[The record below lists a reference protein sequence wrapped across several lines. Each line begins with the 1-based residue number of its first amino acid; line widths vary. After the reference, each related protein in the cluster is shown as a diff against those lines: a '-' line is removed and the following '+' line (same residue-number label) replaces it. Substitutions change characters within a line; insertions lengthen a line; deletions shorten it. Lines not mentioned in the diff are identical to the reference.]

1 MQARLCVLPI
11 LTLEENAMSIAAAR
25 NLALVVLGFALPS
38 IAFAD
43 ARQELISA
51 FGKAFDRDTYRI
63 EVDSPGQRGGQAQID
78 VQMPDRF
85 HMRSE
90 EGEFIIHPQGTWANH
105 GGQWMRMPMDMSAM
119 VSSYAQPSRAEAE
132 AKVTEVERIGEEE
145 VRGCTST
152 LYRYRNEE
160 GVAVAAVCR
169 DTGYPVRIQ
178 TEGRDAVTL
187 YYVFDAAIDIQ
198 PPN

>member
-1 MQARLCVLPI
+1 MTLAR
-11 LTLEENAMSIAAAR
+11 T
-25 NLALVVLGFALPS
+25 LALAVLGFALPS
-38 IAFAD
+38 IALAD

-51 FGKAFDRDTYRI
+51 FGKAFDREAYRI
-63 EVDSPGQRGGQAQID
+63 ELESADLRGGQAQID

-85 HMRSE
+85 HMRSQ

-105 GGQWMRMPMDMSAM
+105 GGQWMKMPMDMSAM
-119 VSSYAQPSRAEAE
+119 VASYAQPSREEAEAE
-132 AKVTEVERIGEEE
+132 LAEVERIGEEE

-152 LYRYRNEE
+152 LYRYRNND
-160 GVAVAAVCR
+160 GSAIAAVCR

-178 TEGRDAVTL
+178 TEGREAVTL
-187 YYVFDAAIDIQ
+187 YYDFDTVVDIQ